1 MSQAKYILILG
12 FLVLSFLVGVPGEL
26 LSSDLHLRPVDIA
39 NMEGRTTE
47 AEHVPTPCEWRHP
60 LKSVTKRRIDT
71 FALPLVTR
79 ILIMHACD
87 QGLGR
92 SCHPSVTVVYQAVPL
107 YQSLQVF
114 RS

>member
-1 MSQAKYILILG
+1 MSQTKYILILG
-12 FLVLSFLVGVPGEL
+12 FLVLSFLVSVPDDL
-26 LSSDLHLRPVDIA
+26 LSSDLHLLQVNIV

-47 AEHVPTPCEWRHP
+47 AEHLPTPSEWRYP
-60 LKSVTKRRIDT
+60 LKRVTKRRLDT

-87 QGLGR
+87 HGLGR
-92 SCHPSVTVVYQAVPL
+92 SYHSSVTVVYQAVPL